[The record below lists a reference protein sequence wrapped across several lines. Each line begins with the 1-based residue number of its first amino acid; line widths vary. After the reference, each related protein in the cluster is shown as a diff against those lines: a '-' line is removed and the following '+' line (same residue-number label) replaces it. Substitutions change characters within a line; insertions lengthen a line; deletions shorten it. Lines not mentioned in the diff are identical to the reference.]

1 MISKNRG
8 RTGSLSQNRIKKSS
22 DKQRIRPAPK
32 LKLPSEAVSALP
44 TISSAPQVQT
54 RVPVADMESPG
65 EPSGQILTSRSS
77 NLPSNATPTQLPSP
91 VTDND
96 TDKDVEMA
104 QPTVEATPAD
114 ENTASVW
121 VDSVEEGWKQLK
133 KLLSMTKKRPDHA
146 KKLTEEEI
154 QSYIRNMRVYLFWL
168 QHEVE
173 PKPEFKKL
181 GLDKVLA
188 FYLPPDF
195 PETLDR
201 MAPDLSLLAQEVL
214 NKYEAEEWG
223 KGFTDHEEEEG
234 LEADNLGSAV
244 ATSSKKGR
252 QSPDPRSSAY
262 TEVIQLPPASHP
274 VWGLRGIMH
283 GLARKT
289 TETGRAVLF
298 LDPRYHHEKR
308 KAKVFGHNDHI
319 PGAWWPYQKAAH
331 FHGAHGAPQAGIT
344 GHADLGA
351 YSIVVSANSVYRD
364 LNEDKGTELWYSADK
379 STNANPL
386 KAETSNATR
395 SLEISLKKGK
405 PVRVLRHA
413 GTTSDARRS
422 PIYPTVGIRYDGLYK
437 VVAQGFDTNK
447 NNGVYKKF
455 KLERLPDS
463 ENDGR
468 SWEDVQKYPTREQR
482 QHFDK
487 IKDGY

>member
-1 MISKNRG
+1 
-8 RTGSLSQNRIKKSS
+8 
-22 DKQRIRPAPK
+22 
-32 LKLPSEAVSALP
+32 
-44 TISSAPQVQT
+44 
-54 RVPVADMESPG
+54 MESPG
-65 EPSGQILTSRSS
+65 KPSGQIPTSRDS

-96 TDKDVEMA
+96 TDQDVEMT

-121 VDSVEEGWKQLK
+121 VDSVKEGVKQLK

-146 KKLTEEEI
+146 PKLTKEEM
-154 QSYIRNMRVYLFWL
+154 QSYIRNMRVYLLWL

-173 PKPEFKKL
+173 PKPEFKQKL

-188 FYLPPDF
+188 LYLPPNF

-201 MAPDLSLLAQEVL
+201 MAPDLSILAKEVL

-234 LEADNLGSAV
+234 LEADDLGSAV
-244 ATSSKKGR
+244 ATSR
-252 QSPDPRSSAY
+252 QSPDPRSSAH
-262 TEVIQLPPASHP
+262 TEVIQLPPVPHP
-274 VWGLRGIMH
+274 IWGLEGIMH
-283 GLARKT
+283 GVARKT
-289 TETGRAVLF
+289 TKTGRVVPC
-298 LDPRYHHEKR
+298 LDTRYRNEKR
-308 KAKVFGHNDHI
+308 DAKVFGHNNHK
-319 PGAWWPYQKAAH
+319 PGAWWPYQMTAL
-331 FHGAHGAPQAGIT
+331 FHGAHGSPQHGIT
-344 GHADLGA
+344 GHAKLGA
-351 YSIVVSANSVYRD
+351 YSVVVSATSVYRD

-379 STNANPL
+379 STENTNPV
-386 KAETSNATR
+386 KAETSPATR
-395 SLEISLKKGK
+395 SLEMSLKNGK
-405 PVRVLRHA
+405 PVRVLRKA
-413 GTTSDARRS
+413 GNTSDARRN